1 MAQKPGRR
9 GGPSRRSVAVA
20 LGSGAAS
27 VSTWAQAPVA
37 AASAATAASTAPG
50 AMTLALALAP
60 VEVLQAAISPDGEHV
75 AAVVNRVG
83 HRAVMLVRT
92 ADRSHRDIV
101 VGHWGR
107 DGHYMVSRHPLHVRW
122 ITRELLAVDH
132 GWIAEAVDLQG
143 ERVADLG
150 SAVIGKAR
158 PGVPDS
164 TQVLVFDDHDRDSVS
179 MIDVRTRRRTA
190 FDLPMSGGLVNLAF
204 DAEGRLRAVTMSS
217 SSVWSDRTRLSLW
230 YRGPAGGDWQRL
242 AEYAVGDERL
252 RPLSASVDRDELM
265 VASRQGRETS
275 AIFAYDP
282 VKRQL
287 GELLAGHP
295 TEDIVGLDDPH
306 GNQHPSVVT
315 MGMKPVRHWFDGRW
329 AGLQKAVDQALPGR
343 LNVISGQPRGRV
355 LVASYADVDP
365 GTWYLLDTEGMRMR
379 ALFVARPHLSPE
391 RMRPMQALSYASD
404 DGLRIPAYLTLPAGE
419 APHPLVV
426 MVHGGPWVRDH
437 WGWDPEVQLLA
448 ARGYAVLQ
456 PQFRGSTGLGRTLE
470 RAGDGQW
477 GRGMQDDISAG
488 VRHLVRQGVA
498 DGRRVAIY
506 GASYGGY
513 AAVWG
518 LIRTPELY
526 RCGITRSGVSDIGEL
541 FSDWNDGTK
550 ASRELQRR
558 LIGDPQRDRERLDA
572 VSPVRRA
579 ADIGAPLLIAHGDD
593 DARVPIGHA
602 RRLMK
607 AMDAAGKPYEWLL
620 LDGEGH
626 AIDSRRQMERFLSA
640 MLAFLERHLGRPGP
654 P

>member
-1 MAQKPGRR
+1 MVACQDTHP
-9 GGPSRRSVAVA
+9 GGPSRRAVLVA
-20 LGSGAAS
+20 LGAGAAS
-27 VSTWAQAPVA
+27 AWAQAPSPPDA
-37 AASAATAASTAPG
+37 AASAVPG
-50 AMTLALALAP
+50 GLTLEQALGP

-75 AAVVNRVG
+75 AAVVNRID

-101 VGHWGR
+101 VGRWGR
-107 DGHYMVSRHPLHVRW
+107 DGNFMVSRHPVWVRW
-122 ITRELLAVDH
+122 ITRDLLAVDH

-164 TQVLVFDDHDRDSVS
+164 AQVLVFDDHERESVS
-179 MIDVRTRRRTA
+179 MIDVRTRRRTS
-190 FDLPMSGGLVNLAF
+190 FDLPTSGAPRDLAF
-204 DAEGRLRAVTMSS
+204 DAEGRLRAVTMASS
-217 SSVWSDRTRLSLW
+217 SAWSDSTRLTLW
-230 YRGPAGGDWQRL
+230 YRGPAAAEWQRV
-242 AEYAVGDERL
+242 ADQAIGDERL
-252 RPLSASVDRDELM
+252 IPLAATVDRDELM
-265 VASRQGRETS
+265 VASRQGRDTS

-282 VKRQL
+282 LKRQL

-295 TEDIVGLDDPH
+295 TEDIVGLQDPH
-306 GNQHPSVVT
+306 GNAHPSVVT
-315 MGMKPVRHWFDGRW
+315 MGMKPVRHWFDARW
-329 AGLQKAVDQALPGR
+329 AALQKAVDQVLPGR
-343 LNVISGQPRGRV
+343 INVLSGQPRGRV
-355 LVASYADVDP
+355 LVASHADVDP
-365 GTWYLLDTEGMRMR
+365 GTWYLLDTEGLRMR
-379 ALFVARPHLSPE
+379 ALFVARPHLSTE
-391 RMRPMQALSYASD
+391 HMRPMQTLSYASD
-404 DGLRIPAYLTLPAGE
+404 DGLRIPAYLTLPAGP

-456 PQFRGSTGLGRTLE
+456 PQFRGSTGFGRTLE

-488 VRHLVRQGVA
+488 VRHLVREGVA

-518 LIRTPELY
+518 LIRTPGLY

-541 FSDWNDGTK
+541 FTDWNDGNK

-558 LIGDPQRDRERLDA
+558 LIGDPKRDRERLDA

-579 ADIGAPLLIAHGDD
+579 ADIAAPLLIAHGND

-602 RRLMK
+602 RRLMR
-607 AMDAAGKPYEWLL
+607 AMDAAGRPYEWLL
-620 LDGEGH
+620 LEGEGH
-626 AIDSRRQMERFLSA
+626 ALDSREQLERFLST
-640 MLAFLERHLGRPGP
+640 MLAFLERHLGRAAPA
-654 P
+654 